1 MTQTKTPKLDVGDP
15 FPAMS
20 ISLINA
26 GASGSTLELPAG
38 LSADFTILLG
48 YRGKW

>member
-1 MTQTKTPKLDVGDP
+1 MAQTKTPKLDVGDP

-20 ISLINA
+20 ISLID
-26 GASGSTLELPAG
+26 GSTLELPGG
-38 LSADFTILLG
+38 LNEDFTILLG